1 MSKNIH
7 FRSVNSEIRRFYL
20 DMLKELRKNI
30 GKKSEFNTLITEK
43 MIGVIEKRFQ
53 QLCKSNGKMYLV

>member
-30 GKKSEFNTLITEK
+30 CKKSEFNTLITEK